1 MPNLYNENDLDTKE
15 DYYAELA
22 KKIAEQNVGAAEY
35 PADNSPV
42 HANNRPASKPNKKP
56 AADIEEPE
64 IPNIKHKPDKVEEYR
79 IRSEPVENEPEPIL
93 SSNEAIF
100 PGGPLLSDIE
110 EWKMEFPAAEQYK
123 VCCTQIDDIYFVFR
137 TLNRYEYKQIINL
150 NISATGR
157 EEAICNTC
165 TLWPFNYTHKAMAN
179 GRAGIPATYAN
190 IIMQE
195 SGFVKEF
202 SITEL

>member
-1 MPNLYNENDLDTKE
+1 MPNLYSDNDMSEKE
-15 DYYAELA
+15 DYYSDLA
-22 KKIAEQNVGAAEY
+22 RKIAQEGDDIVDIRNNMGRLKKQPDESAMEAVPKIKHRPDKIDEY
-35 PADNSPV
+35 
-42 HANNRPASKPNKKP
+42 K
-56 AADIEEPE
+56 
-64 IPNIKHKPDKVEEYR
+64 IPN
-79 IRSEPVENEPEPIL
+79 EPVEDEPEPVY

-100 PGGPLLSDIE
+100 PGGPLLSDVEDWKIE
-110 EWKMEFPAAEQYK
+110 YPVSEQYK
-123 VCCTQIDDIYFVFR
+123 VCVTQIDDLYFVFR
-137 TLNRYEYKQIINL
+137 TLNRYEYKQIINM

-165 TLWPFNYTHKAMAN
+165 TLWPFDYTHKYMAH